1 MAKKNMN
8 GIEEKEAIHQCLV
21 CQPLRQ
27 IQSANGRWYGRF
39 IIGPLDSVDAL
50 TYATTLRR
58 LLMSLRGPCIT
69 LAAVRYLNHEFA
81 TMLGL
86 RESTTDFVQRLSE
99 VVIGYQRTNQN
110 VTHGIF
116 EVSFQGPGVFTADCL
131 PVPPPFKIV
140 NPQHVLATLTTNTK
154 LEMVLCIENA
164 ARMKIREK
172 PPLPI
177 LAVPYRNQVVTQV
190 TSHHLALDQD
200 NRVALVMEIWT
211 NGGLSP
217 STALKRSARIAS
229 HFFKFY

>member
-1 MAKKNMN
+1 MN
-8 GIEEKEAIHQCLV
+8 GIEEKEPIHQWLV
-21 CQPLRQ
+21 CKPLRQ

-86 RESTTDFVQRLSE
+86 RESTTDFVHRLSE
-99 VVIGYQRTNQN
+99 VVIGAQKTNQHTAHC
-110 VTHGIF
+110 VF
-116 EVSFQGPGVFTADCL
+116 EVSFQGPGVLTAECL
-131 PVPPPFKIV
+131 QVPAPFKIM

-164 ARMKIREK
+164 VPVKIREK

-177 LAVPYRNQVVTQV
+177 LAVPYRNQLVTQV

-217 STALKRSARIAS
+217 SMALKRSARIAS
-229 HFFKFY
+229 DFFQFY